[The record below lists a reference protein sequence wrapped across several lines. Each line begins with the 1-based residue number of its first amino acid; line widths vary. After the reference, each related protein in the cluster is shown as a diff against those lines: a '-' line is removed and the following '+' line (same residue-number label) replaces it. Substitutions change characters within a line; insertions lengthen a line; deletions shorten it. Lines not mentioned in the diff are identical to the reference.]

1 MQFPRISLQAAS
13 TNARILGGLL
23 ESHWWVVFEIKQEN
37 ITGTMITYVF
47 FFFSFFFNVQCVIR
61 LDLRN
66 QDILLSGLQNL
77 YLHFLLENALS

>member
-37 ITGTMITYVF
+37 ITGTMVTYVF
-47 FFFSFFFNVQCVIR
+47 FFCFFFNVQCVIR